1 LLRLLALEA
10 SRASALVIGED
21 LGTVPEGLR
30 EELARRQV
38 LGTRVLLFERR
49 GERFVPPAQ
58 WPADAMA
65 TTSTHDLPSL
75 SGWWRGQ
82 DIHWRGRAGHRSAE
96 ECAADLELR

>member
-82 DIHWRGRAGHRSAE
+82 DIHWRGRAG
-96 ECAADLELR
+96 